1 MKIATYYF
9 PPSNSHK
16 DTKLEFCRNSES
28 QFLTVI
34 EFDHYHEPVFFDA
47 LVPPTKRQLRKYKKY
62 ARTNQAAY
70 KLDESWFTDYE
81 GV

>member
-9 PPSNSHK
+9 APSNKHK
-16 DTKLEFCRNSES
+16 GTKFETCSDDES
-28 QFLTVI
+28 QFLTMI
-34 EFDHYHEPVFFDA
+34 EFDHYHEPVFFEA

-62 ARTNQAAY
+62 ARKHQEFY
-70 KLDESWFTDYE
+70 KLDDSWFTDYE